1 MQAPSLS
8 SDTALLPAL
17 LNGNG
22 RSPGRALPPEDVVPL
37 LRVLRENKFPLLALT
52 AKADG
57 CEALAVSPDWRD
69 AIAADSREYDGQREE
84 YVAVRRAWAAA
95 GIPCVMIKSAG
106 TYPAFPYTSD
116 NLDLLVPRHR
126 CAEARAILEG
136 LGYVWLRNIDE
147 SHKYLFRKFHCGR
160 SVSAI
165 HVHCWVGWDA
175 EFMEDSIWDGAV
187 VSEDDAEVTVPSP
200 ADSILVNAGHA
211 FYENKRFSLYDLEK
225 IRACW
230 AKPEVDWDY
239 VESVARRRGWLNG
252 IHFALLVCARL
263 ERDLYGTSTVPAG
276 LVERWR
282 AGLRKSRLADWYWR
296 RTERR
301 GTTALPFRVSFAFSK
316 ALYYQKVL
324 RDRHDSPLRRLSN
337 LLHTFAWGFKQKS
350 GLRPQPG
357 ELITLGG
364 LDGSGKTSHA
374 RALSEAL
381 TVSGIAHRVVWSRRG
396 CSPLYRTVSRIAKA
410 ILRPGRRS
418 SAHGDGSGGL
428 VSSER
433 RGVRAALAQAAW
445 SWFNVFDMLAVY
457 FFRVRL
463 PLWRG
468 KVVICDRY
476 VHATAVELASR
487 LPRGNRLARAPI
499 GLLCAL
505 SPRPRQAY
513 LLDVEPEVAFQ
524 RTPDSPS
531 LAELREQREMYLE
544 LARRRGL
551 RFVDTGAGFGE
562 ASDALVREVLRE
574 YESRFDTFFNGLML
588 SNPRQL
594 LSHEERALARAEG
607 PA

>member
-1 MQAPSLS
+1 MQASSLS
-8 SDTALLPAL
+8 NDTALLPAL

-22 RSPGRALPPEDVVPL
+22 RSPGRVLSPEGVAPL
-37 LRVLRENKFPLLALT
+37 LRVLRENKFPLLALA
-52 AKADG
+52 AKKDASETLAD
-57 CEALAVSPDWRD
+57 SPDWRD
-69 AIAADSREYDGQREE
+69 AIEADTLEYNGQREQ

-95 GIPCVMIKSAG
+95 GIPCIMIKSAG

-116 NLDLLVPRHR
+116 NLDLLVQRDR
-126 CAEARAILEG
+126 CAEARAILEE

-147 SHKYLFRKFHCGR
+147 SHKYLFRKFHRGR

-165 HVHCWVGWDA
+165 HVHSWVGWDA

-187 VSEDDAEVTVPSP
+187 VSDDDPEVTVPSP

-230 AKPEVDWDY
+230 ATPEVDWGY

-252 IHFALLVCARL
+252 LHFALLVCARL
-263 ERDLYGTSTVPAG
+263 ERDLYSASTVPPG

-282 AGLRKSRLADWYWR
+282 AGLRRSRLAHWYWR
-296 RTERR
+296 RIERR

-324 RDRHDSPLRRLSN
+324 RDQHDRPLRRLSN

-350 GLRPQPG
+350 GFRPQPG
-357 ELITLGG
+357 ELVSLGG

-374 RALSEAL
+374 EALSEAL

-396 CSPLYRTVSRIAKA
+396 CSPLYRLVSRVAKA
-410 ILRPGRRS
+410 VLRPRRS
-418 SAHGDGSGGL
+418 PSVHGDGSGGL
-428 VSSER
+428 VTSEG
-433 RGVRAALAQAAW
+433 RGLRASLAQIGWA
-445 SWFNVFDMLAVY
+445 WFNVFDMLAVY

-463 PLWRG
+463 PLLRG

-476 VHATAVELASR
+476 VHDAAVELSHR
-487 LPRGNRLARAPI
+487 LPPGNRLARAPL
-499 GLLCAL
+499 GLLFAL
-505 SPRPRQAY
+505 SPKPRQTY
-513 LLDVEPEVAFQ
+513 LLDVEPEAAFQ

-544 LARRRGL
+544 FARKHGL
-551 RFVDTGAGFGE
+551 SVRDTAAGFAE
-562 ASDALVREVLRE
+562 TNDALVREVLRG
-574 YESRFDTFFNGLML
+574 YESRFDTFLNGLML

-594 LSHEERALARAEG
+594 VRHEDRTRGRDGG